1 MRVAIVTFPGSN
13 CDADAVH
20 AFGTVLGASVW
31 TTWHTSDDLSRSGR
45 APDAVVIP
53 GGFSYGDYLRCGALA
68 ARSPVMG
75 AVRAFATAGGPVIG
89 ICNGFQVLTEAGL
102 LPGQLVRNAE
112 LEFRCEDVHLRVERS
127 DLPFTRRARAGQ
139 VLRLPIAHAE
149 GRYFADRETVD
160 RLRGEGRVVFRYV
173 DAKGEQTSEA
183 NVNGSVDAIAG
194 VVNERGNVLGM
205 MPHPERAVE
214 ALLMDDRRSGSDGGR
229 EDGRFILGSLLD
241 VALHAR

>member
-31 TTWHTSDDLSRSGR
+31 TTWHTSDDLSRSGQ

-68 ARSPVMG
+68 AHSPVMG
-75 AVRAFATAGGPVIG
+75 AVRAFADAGGPVIG
-89 ICNGFQVLTEAGL
+89 ICNGFQVLTEARL

-112 LEFRCEDVHLRVERS
+112 LEFRCQDVHLRVERA
-127 DLPFTRRARAGQ
+127 DLPFTRLARVGQ

-149 GRYFADRETVD
+149 GRYHADAETLA
-160 RLRGEGRVVFRYV
+160 RLDGDGRVVFRYV
-173 DAKGEQTSEA
+173 DAAGERTAAA

-194 VVNERGNVLGM
+194 IVNERGNVLGM

-214 ALLMDDRRSGSDGGR
+214 ALLGDGL
-229 EDGRFILGSLLD
+229 EDGRVVLGSILC
-241 VALHAR
+241 A

>member
-20 AFGTVLGASVW
+20 AFGAVLGAEVW

-68 ARSPVMG
+68 AHSPVMG
-75 AVRAFATAGGPVIG
+75 AVHAFADGGGPVIG
-89 ICNGFQVLTEAGL
+89 ICNGFQVLTEARL

-112 LEFRCEDVHLRVERS
+112 LEFRCQDVHLRVERA
-127 DLPFTRRARAGQ
+127 DLPFTRLARVGQ

-149 GRYFADRETVD
+149 GRYHADAETLT
-160 RLRGEGRVVFRYV
+160 RLDGDGRVVFRYV
-173 DAKGEQTSEA
+173 DAAGERTAAA

-214 ALLMDDRRSGSDGGR
+214 ALLGDGLRDGLVVLGS
-229 EDGRFILGSLLD
+229 ILG
-241 VALHAR
+241 A